1 MKAHEI
7 MRRDLSSV
15 EVDTPIA
22 EVIHLMEQSGLASLP
37 VVDEEGVLVGIISE
51 RDLIR
56 AALPGYL
63 EMLHSASFLPSLNQL
78 SQRLK
83 EMASEPVSKYM
94 HSDVIS
100 VRPEDEDLQIADT
113 LIRNELKQLPVVDE
127 EGHLVGVIRRID
139 LLYRLV

>member
-1 MKAHEI
+1 MKAREI
-7 MRRDLSSV
+7 MRRDLTSV
-15 EVDTPIA
+15 ELDTPIA
-22 EVIHLMEQSGLASLP
+22 EVIYLMEQAGLSSLP
-37 VVDEEGVLVGIISE
+37 VLDEEGVLVGIISE

-63 EMLHSASFLPSLNQL
+63 EMLHSASFLPNLNQL

-94 HSDVIS
+94 HPDVIS

-113 LIRNELKQLPVVDE
+113 LIRNELKQLPVVDG

>member
-1 MKAHEI
+1 MKAREI
-7 MRRDLSSV
+7 MRRDLTSV
-15 EVDTPIA
+15 ELDTPIA
-22 EVIHLMEQSGLASLP
+22 EVIYLMEQAGLSSLP
-37 VVDEEGVLVGIISE
+37 VLDEEGVLVGIISE

-63 EMLHSASFLPSLNQL
+63 EMLHSASFLPNLNQL

-94 HSDVIS
+94 HPDVIS

-113 LIRNELKQLPVVDE
+113 LIRNELKQLPVVDG
-127 EGHLVGVIRRID
+127 EGHLVCVIRRID

>member
-15 EVDTPIA
+15 ELDTPIA
-22 EVIHLMEQSGLASLP
+22 EVIYLMEQSGLASLP

-63 EMLHSASFLPSLNQL
+63 EMLHSASFLSLIHI
-78 SQRLK
+78 
-83 EMASEPVSKYM
+83 SEPT
-94 HSDVIS
+94 
-100 VRPEDEDLQIADT
+100 RP
-113 LIRNELKQLPVVDE
+113 
-127 EGHLVGVIRRID
+127 
-139 LLYRLV
+139 Y